1 MCIDFLCK
9 AKTNT
14 KPCQLTVAD
23 PEGPLPGGRN
33 QIGAKRRRGR
43 VREGETP
50 SCRWGSG
57 GPPPGK
63 FLKNGCKW
71 CILSPIFAKFV
82 LITSPKIVCN
92 FCPQSSDLRHTCC
105 GKISNLAVED
115 HIQQKRGVFILLQ

>member
-1 MCIDFLCK
+1 MTEGI
-9 AKTNT
+9 
-14 KPCQLTVAD
+14 V
-23 PEGPLPGGRN
+23 PERAYGLYRQWRIQRVHCRGGRN

-50 SCRWGSG
+50 SCRWVFG

-71 CILSPIFAKFV
+71 CILSPFFAEFV

-115 HIQQKRGVFILLQ
+115 HIQQKRGVFMLLQ